1 MYILL
6 NLFFRGEKFIQYIR
20 KFFYLYWNRFK
31 FSICGVQIGRGFEV
45 YTKVYVR
52 IAHGSKVNIG
62 NNLTIYSG
70 DGLNP
75 LCRNIATS
83 ICAEN
88 SDAIIKIG
96 NDCGFSSPCIWAKKS
111 ITIGN
116 NVAIGG
122 DCIIMDSDA
131 HSLDYRLRASRELVE
146 DGRSKDVASAKT
158 GPIIIEDNV
167 LIGTRCIILKGVT
180 IGARSV
186 IAAGSVVTKNI
197 PADCI
202 AGGNPAK
209 VIRKLD
215 NNKE

>member
-1 MYILL
+1 MSTV
-6 NLFFRGEKFIQYIR
+6 LFVRRVIKPFLIIRYIR
-20 KFFYLYWNRFK
+20 KIFYLYWNRLK
-31 FSICGVQIGRGFEV
+31 FNIYGAKIGHGFEV
-45 YTKVYVR
+45 YTKVYVK
-52 IAHGSKVNIG
+52 IAQGSKVNIG

-75 LCRNIATS
+75 LCRNIATC

-88 SDAIIKIG
+88 SDTIIKIG
-96 NDCGFSSPCIWAKKS
+96 NDCGFSSPCIWAKKN

-122 DCIIMDSDA
+122 DTIIMDSDA
-131 HSLDYRLRASRELVE
+131 HSLDYRLRASHELME
-146 DGRSKDVASAKT
+146 DGQSKDVANAKT
-158 GPIIIEDNV
+158 APIVIEDNV
-167 LIGTRCIILKGVT
+167 LIGTRCIVLKGVT

-186 IAAGSVVTKNI
+186 IAAGSIVTKSI

-209 VIRKLD
+209 VIRRL
-215 NNKE
+215 E